1 MITKRTFYLYA
12 TAKCPYC
19 FKAKALLTKKK
30 HKFITMELDWEHET
44 LRRLKEEMDW
54 PTVPMIFEIEGRD
67 HKFVGGYDDLVTY
80 LKGKE
85 NE

>member
-1 MITKRTFYLYA
+1 
-12 TAKCPYC
+12 
-19 FKAKALLTKKK
+19 
-30 HKFITMELDWEHET
+30 MELDWEHET